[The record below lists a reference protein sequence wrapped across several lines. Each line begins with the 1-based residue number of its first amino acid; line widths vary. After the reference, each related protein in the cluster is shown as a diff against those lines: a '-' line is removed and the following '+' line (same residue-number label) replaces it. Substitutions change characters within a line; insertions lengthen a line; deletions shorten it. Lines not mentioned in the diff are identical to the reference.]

1 MTLINKI
8 FPASLHSVFL
18 CFLIAVFV
26 LLSGCQTILPG
37 YFSGSR
43 LPVPKTKPLLQH
55 LAQSPRMPLATH
67 EFTFDATR
75 DDVVGRLQI
84 VQAKE
89 EDTLSDIA
97 RRFNLGLE
105 EILHANPNV
114 DPWLPGEG
122 TPIIIPTEFVLPN
135 APREGVVINL
145 AAMRLFYFPKAKSG
159 KSQKVIT
166 HPVGIGRVEWKTPE
180 GLTRITA
187 KEANPSW
194 IPPESIRKEHA
205 ANGDPL
211 PAIVKPGP
219 DNPMGTHVLR
229 LGWPSYAIHGTNKPP
244 SVGLRGSHGC
254 LRMYPEDITRI
265 FKEIPVGT
273 PVRIVN
279 QPRLL
284 GWRNHTLYLQVY
296 PALEDDKRNHNTLL
310 NASLTRIPMTQK
322 AKLIGRKQT
331 KINTVLLR
339 EATLNPRGVAIP
351 VSNSNITLQK
361 HIDSATPTLNTL
373 PFNANWDGD
382 NNQYLTAAEVIQHI
396 NEKSEQN
403 R

>member
-18 CFLIAVFV
+18 CFLITIFV
-26 LLSGCQTILPG
+26 LLSGCQTILPS

-43 LPVPKTKPLLQH
+43 LPVPKTKPPLQH

-180 GLTRITA
+180 GLTRVTA

-211 PAIVKPGP
+211 PAVVKPGP

-254 LRMYPEDITRI
+254 LRMYPEDIARI

-284 GWRNHTLYLQVY
+284 GWRDHTLYLQVY
-296 PALEDDKRNHNTLL
+296 PTLEDDKRNHNTLL
-310 NASLTRIPMTQK
+310 HASLTRIPMTQK
-322 AKLIGRKQT
+322 AKLSGRKQT

-361 HIDSATPTLNTL
+361 HIDSAIPTLNVL

>member
-1 MTLINKI
+1 
-8 FPASLHSVFL
+8 
-18 CFLIAVFV
+18 
-26 LLSGCQTILPG
+26 
-37 YFSGSR
+37 
-43 LPVPKTKPLLQH
+43 
-55 LAQSPRMPLATH
+55 MPLATH
-67 EFTFDATR
+67 EFTFDATH
-75 DDVVGRLQI
+75 DDVIGRLQVI
-84 VQAKE
+84 QAKE

-122 TPIIIPTEFVLPN
+122 TPVIIPTEFVLPN
-135 APREGVVINL
+135 VPREGVVINL
-145 AAMRLFYFPKAKSG
+145 AAMRLFYFPKAKSS

-180 GLTRITA
+180 GLTKITT

-244 SVGLRGSHGC
+244 SIGLRGSHGC
-254 LRMYPEDITRI
+254 LRMYPEDIKQI

-284 GWRNHTLYLQVY
+284 GWRDHTLYLQVY
-296 PALEDDKRNHNTLL
+296 PTLEDDKRNHNTLL
-310 NASLTRIPMTQK
+310 NASLTRMPTTQK
-322 AKLIGRKQT
+322 AKLIDRKRI
-331 KINTVLLR
+331 KINMALLR

-361 HIDSATPTLNTL
+361 HIDSATPTLNIL

-382 NNQYLTAAEVIQHI
+382 NNRHLTATEVIHHI
-396 NEKSEQN
+396 NEKSKQN
-403 R
+403 SQKLNNPN